1 MISSLTFSQIW
12 LSSFVNELEK
22 TAGIAYKKIAAVYKG
37 YNLKFFYGK
46 EDAKKVAEHVVDRF
60 VNEPGFAK
68 KVNEE
73 ILRSVDALRA
83 DAQKIPLKDMDKLS
97 NEEIWSI
104 ILRQDLLHTEY
115 YEWGWIPNASDMFHD
130 VFSSVLKKH
139 LSDIGISEKDSNEY
153 FIILTSPSEK
163 SIIQIEQEEFL
174 SQALKIKKDNYHR
187 NLFIELYRNFS
198 EIDNAK
204 FGYKTHTKE
213 YEEMLE
219 KKSAEL
225 LGFIKPEIQKII
237 RAHYRK
243 YFYVNHMWVGKEYT
257 LEHYLKELVKLIGRH
272 SDIEAMLADIKRDFE
287 KMVSDKEKTKKKV
300 MLDSRWEDLFDEF
313 GKFMLT
319 KMYRR
324 YAQIF
329 AMYKMEFILKEVAR
343 RTKLT
348 LKQARFMLP
357 REVRKALLEGYVD
370 RQELEERSEFCVYYA
385 EKDKDMVITGQ
396 TAKRIADEIMKED
409 IGKVSEIKGQ
419 VACLGKAKGHV
430 KIIIRPDD
438 MAKMK
443 KGDILV
449 SIATDPDIV
458 PAMKK
463 AAAIVT
469 EQGGVTSHAA
479 IVSRELG
486 TPCVIGTK
494 IATRVFHDG
503 DTVEV
508 DAEKG
513 IVKRI

>member
-1 MISSLTFSQIW
+1 
-12 LSSFVNELEK
+12 
-22 TAGIAYKKIAAVYKG
+22 
-37 YNLKFFYGK
+37 
-46 EDAKKVAEHVVDRF
+46 
-60 VNEPGFAK
+60 
-68 KVNEE
+68 
-73 ILRSVDALRA
+73 
-83 DAQKIPLKDMDKLS
+83 
-97 NEEIWSI
+97 
-104 ILRQDLLHTEY
+104 
-115 YEWGWIPNASDMFHD
+115 
-130 VFSSVLKKH
+130 
-139 LSDIGISEKDSNEY
+139 
-153 FIILTSPSEK
+153 
-163 SIIQIEQEEFL
+163 
-174 SQALKIKKDNYHR
+174 
-187 NLFIELYRNFS
+187 
-198 EIDNAK
+198 
-204 FGYKTHTKE
+204 
-213 YEEMLE
+213 
-219 KKSAEL
+219 
-225 LGFIKPEIQKII
+225 
-237 RAHYRK
+237 
-243 YFYVNHMWVGKEYT
+243 
-257 LEHYLKELVKLIGRH
+257 
-272 SDIEAMLADIKRDFE
+272 MLADIKRDFE
-287 KMVSDKEKTKKKV
+287 KMVSDKEKTKKRV

-357 REVRKALLEGYVD
+357 REIRKALLEGYVD